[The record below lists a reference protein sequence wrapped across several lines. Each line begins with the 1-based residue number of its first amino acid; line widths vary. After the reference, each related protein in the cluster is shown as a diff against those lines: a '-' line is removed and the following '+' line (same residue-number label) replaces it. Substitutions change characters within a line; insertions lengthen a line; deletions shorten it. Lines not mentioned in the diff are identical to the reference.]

1 MALALPADA
10 NERTP
15 EAFPRPE
22 VRAFWTGPE
31 LSPYEE
37 LSLKSFVAA
46 GARVL
51 LYSPNGDL
59 RVPDGVELVDV
70 DELLSGQV
78 HQFTFPD
85 GDRSPALHSD
95 LFRYVAMQRFGGWYA
110 DLDIVCIGKD
120 LPKSKVYLAR
130 ESDGLVNGAVM
141 KFPAQSPVIAAA
153 IEEAWKLLPE
163 TKPGAPLSAR
173 ISIGPSLVTQL
184 VRDYALDHI
193 VRPRS
198 SAYEIGYDEIPA
210 MFDPNLR
217 GELDERTARSDF
229 IHLWNEI
236 WRRVRIPKNYGPPA
250 GSFLDGLFSRFGIQ
264 FAEEARLSAE
274 AVAVWFQE
282 RQFLEQ
288 ARWRLGTDVI
298 PTDGFNLLMQETEGL
313 QQEAVSTARER
324 STGGRTKSRLV
335 AAAPQTVRTLWQG
348 GHIGAYQLL
357 CLRSFVDR
365 GHRVEVFSFDPA
377 LDLPDWI
384 ERKNAADIVPAE
396 RILRYLPEERRSAI
410 HANLFRYALLHRLG
424 GWWVDPDVLLLRTE
438 LPAENLFFSGPTEFN
453 VVSTAAIKFP
463 SGHPVL
469 TDALVR
475 ATAFEEAI
483 ADWGKVG
490 APVLSECL
498 AASGVLGS
506 LQSIKSVSP
515 ISWFD
520 VQSLFDPA
528 QADIL
533 AKRLEGGC
541 FLDLHQDVW
550 LRAGIPTY
558 LGPPRGSL
566 LDRLFARH
574 DVELIFPARMEFND
588 VKRWIM
594 HMYEC
599 TDPR

>member
-1 MALALPADA
+1 
-10 NERTP
+10 
-15 EAFPRPE
+15 
-22 VRAFWTGPE
+22 
-31 LSPYEE
+31 
-37 LSLKSFVAA
+37 
-46 GARVL
+46 
-51 LYSPNGDL
+51 
-59 RVPDGVELVDV
+59 LV
-70 DELLSGQV
+70 Q
-78 HQFTFPD
+78 
-85 GDRSPALHSD
+85 
-95 LFRYVAMQRFGGWYA
+95 
-110 DLDIVCIGKD
+110 
-120 LPKSKVYLAR
+120 
-130 ESDGLVNGAVM
+130 
-141 KFPAQSPVIAAA
+141 
-153 IEEAWKLLPE
+153 
-163 TKPGAPLSAR
+163 
-173 ISIGPSLVTQL
+173 
-184 VRDYALDHI
+184 DYALDHI

-210 MFDPNLR
+210 MFDPNRR
-217 GELDERTARSDF
+217 GELDERTADSDF
-229 IHLWNEI
+229 VHLWNEI
-236 WRRVRIPKNYGPPA
+236 WRRVRIPKNYGPPV
-250 GSFLDGLFSRFGIQ
+250 GSFLDGLFHRFGIQ
-264 FAEEARLSAE
+264 FTEEARLSTE

-298 PTDGFNLLMQETEGL
+298 PANGFDLLMQGAEGS
-313 QQEAVSTARER
+313 QQEDAPAVARTR
-324 STGGRTKSRLV
+324 STGVRAKSRLV

-396 RILRYLPEERRSAI
+396 RVLRYLPEERRSAI

-438 LPAENLFFSGPTEFN
+438 LPAGDLFFSGPTEFN

-463 SGHPVL
+463 GGHPVL
-469 TDALVR
+469 ADALVR
-475 ATAFEEAI
+475 TTPFEETI
-483 ADWGKVG
+483 ADWDKAG
-490 APVLSECL
+490 APVLSRCL
-498 AASGVLGS
+498 AASGILGS
-506 LQSIKSVSP
+506 MQPLESVSP

-520 VQSLFDPA
+520 VQNLFDPA

-541 FLDLHQDVW
+541 FLDLHQEVW
-550 LRAGIPTY
+550 LRAGIPSY

-574 DVELIFPARMEFND
+574 DVGLIFPARMEFED
-588 VKRWIM
+588 VKRWIT

-599 TDPR
+599 RTPR